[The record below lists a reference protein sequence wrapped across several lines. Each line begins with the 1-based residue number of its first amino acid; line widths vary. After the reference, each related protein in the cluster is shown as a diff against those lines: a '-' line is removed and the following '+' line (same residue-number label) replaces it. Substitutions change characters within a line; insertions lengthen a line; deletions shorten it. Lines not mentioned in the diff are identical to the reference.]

1 MEWISLASTVVG
13 GAIATAS
20 AGLLDHRR
28 WRRERGDQHRD
39 TRRSLYVSY
48 LAALATARHTCRV
61 AVREPDPDPHQ
72 RTRAVWEAFEAC
84 TALRYEVSI
93 CAPRYIVGPS
103 DDSFRRLRDLRD
115 VVADGCSRDSN
126 EYVTG
131 RLRYDEAYQ
140 SLRDAMRK
148 DLGAD
153 A

>member
-13 GAIATAS
+13 GGIATAS

-28 WRRERGDQHRD
+28 WRRERGDQHTE
-39 TRRSLYVSY
+39 TRRALYVSY
-48 LAALATARHTCRV
+48 LTALATARHACRV
-61 AVREPDPDPHQ
+61 AVREPEPEPDQ
-72 RTRAVWEAFEAC
+72 RRRAVWEAFESC

-93 CAPRYIVGPS
+93 CAPRFIIGPA

-115 VVADGCSRDSN
+115 VVADGFSRDSD

-131 RLRYDEAYQ
+131 RLRYDKAYQ
-140 SLRDAMRK
+140 ALRDAMRK

>member
-1 MEWISLASTVVG
+1 MEWMSLASTMVG
-13 GAIATAS
+13 GGIATAS

-28 WRRERGDQHRD
+28 WKRERGDQSTD

-48 LAALATARHTCRV
+48 LSTLTTARHACRI
-61 AVREPDPDPHQ
+61 AVREPILDPDE
-72 RTRAVWEAFEAC
+72 RRRAVWEAFEAC

-93 CAPRYIVGPS
+93 CAPRYVVTPA

-115 VVADGCSRDSN
+115 VVADGFSRDSA
-126 EYVTG
+126 EYVSG
-131 RLRYDEAYQ
+131 RLRYDRSYQ

-153 A
+153 D